1 MIIHAYKYHG
11 AGNDFII
18 LDNRKLQYNSLTT
31 EQIKLLC
38 DRHFGIG
45 GDGLM
50 LLEPGNRYEFSMRYF
65 NADGHEG
72 TMCGNGGRCLVAF
85 AAHKGIT
92 NFEFEATDGHHHA
105 EILELGERQ
114 CIVKLKM
121 IDINQY
127 QQYSEN
133 SYFLNTGSPHYVEF
147 VEDVMEY
154 PVDEKG
160 KYWRWHKDFKGG
172 TNVNFVEISDNKIKV
187 RTYERGVEAET
198 LACGTGATASSIA
211 TFLHSTKGFAGK
223 TAEQT
228 EHAQNNT
235 RDNDQEN
242 VPNNTQNNDQNNFSN
257 DTQDDNQNN
266 FPNNTQDQQNSLPN
280 DNTVSPNKQNSQ
292 TETVTY
298 NIQALGANL
307 SISFKYNKNKKTFPD
322 IYLTGPA
329 TFVFE
334 TDIEI

>member
-18 LDNRKLQYNSLTT
+18 LDNRKFQYNSLTT

-50 LLEPGNRYEFSMRYF
+50 LLGPGNRYEFSMRYF

-127 QQYSEN
+127 QQYSEK

-211 TFLHSTKGFAGK
+211 TFLHSPKGFAGK
-223 TAEQT
+223 TAEPT

-235 RDNDQEN
+235 RDNNQE
-242 VPNNTQNNDQNNFSN
+242 
-257 DTQDDNQNN
+257 N
-266 FPNNTQDQQNSLPN
+266 FPNNTQDQKNSLPN
-280 DNTVSPNKQNSQ
+280 DNTASPNKQNSQ

-307 SISFKYNKNKKTFPD
+307 SVSFKYNKNKKAFSD

-334 TDIEI
+334 TEIVI